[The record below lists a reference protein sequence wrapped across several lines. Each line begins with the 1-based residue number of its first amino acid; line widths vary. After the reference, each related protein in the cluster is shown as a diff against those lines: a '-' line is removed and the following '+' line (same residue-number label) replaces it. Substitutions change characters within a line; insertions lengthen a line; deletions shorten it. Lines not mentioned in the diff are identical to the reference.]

1 MEVIITHV
9 NADFDA
15 LASLLAAHKLYPE
28 AKLVF
33 PGSQEKSLRDFFVR
47 STFYV
52 LEADRVKDID
62 LTKIT
67 RLIMVDTRQR
77 SRIGRFAE
85 IVGTPGLEIH
95 VYDHHPPSADDVT
108 GTVEVVEEK
117 GATITIL
124 LRILREHGISL
135 NPDEAT
141 IMMLGVY
148 EDTGSLTFSSTTE
161 EDFYAAAY
169 LLAQAYLKLQIV
181 GARRQGGHLCRPAA
195 KLF

>member
-1 MEVIITHV
+1 MDVIITHI

-52 LEADRVKDID
+52 LEADRMKDIA
-62 LTKIT
+62 LEAIT

-85 IVGTPGLEIH
+85 IVDKPGLEIH
-95 VYDHHPPSADDVT
+95 IYDHHPDSEDDVK
-108 GTVEVVEEK
+108 GTLEVIEGG

-124 LRILREHGISL
+124 LRQLRERGI
-135 NPDEAT
+135 PIT
-141 IMMLGVY
+141 
-148 EDTGSLTFSSTTE
+148 LT
-161 EDFYAAAY
+161 
-169 LLAQAYLKLQIV
+169 
-181 GARRQGGHLCRPAA
+181 RRPS
-195 KLF
+195 